1 MKMGVLA
8 LQGDVAEHLSAM
20 KRAIRSRG
28 EVIAVKKAEQ
38 VSELD
43 GLVIPGGESTTIG
56 KLIQKYGIDKAIYAK
71 PELAIFGTCAGAILL
86 AKEIERYEQ
95 FSLKLM
101 DITVA
106 RNAFGRQRESFEVDL
121 TIPALGEKP
130 FHAVFIRAPIITRAG
145 KGVEVLARV
154 DDAIVLARQGRY
166 LACAFHPE
174 LTRDSRL
181 HRYFADIAAG
191 NL

>member
-1 MKMGVLA
+1 MKVGVLA

-20 KRAIRSRG
+20 KRAIRRRG

-38 VSELD
+38 VSKLD

-56 KLIQKYGIDKAIYAK
+56 KLIQKYGIDKAIHAN

-86 AKEIERYEQ
+86 AKEIEGYEQ

>member
-1 MKMGVLA
+1 MKVGVLA

-20 KRAIRSRG
+20 KRAIRGRG
-28 EVIAVKKAEQ
+28 DVIAVKKAEQ
-38 VSELD
+38 VEELD

-56 KLIQKYGIDKAIYAK
+56 KLIQKYDIDKAIGAK

-86 AKEIERYEQ
+86 AKEIEGYKQ
-95 FSLKLM
+95 FSLRLM
-101 DITVA
+101 DIAVA

-121 TIPALGEKP
+121 EIPVLGEKP

-145 KGVEVLARV
+145 RDVEVLAKV

-174 LTRDSRL
+174 LTRDTRL